1 MYIFK
6 KRIVGMG
13 VLLSILLSLAG
24 CSPKNED
31 TKDTDVTEN
40 KIQIGL
46 SFDSYVIERWT
57 RDREVFVSTAQDL
70 GAEVN
75 VQNANGEIKE
85 QISQIEYLIDKHMD
99 VIVVIAVDSEA
110 LSDVVK
116 RAKEAGIKVLAYDRL
131 VRNANVDLYIS
142 FDNEQVGRLMGQAL
156 VDSVPDGGNIITIFG
171 PTTDHNIVLME
182 QGFQD
187 AMKGHN
193 LNIIYSQYAK
203 GWLAEEAYDAMNEA
217 LAKTKDIDG
226 VLCGNDN
233 LATQVVLALSE
244 NRMAGKVVVTGQDA
258 DLVACQRIVE
268 GTQTMTVYKPVD
280 KLAKAAAEYAVKLA
294 KGENIGVVETIDDG
308 RNAVPYVKLEPIAVN
323 KDNIRK
329 EIIDGGFQKEED
341 VYMNVPTEVSK

>member
-1 MYIFK
+1 MLK
-6 KRIVGMG
+6 KRIVVIG
-13 VLLSILLSLAG
+13 VLLSVLLSLTG
-24 CSPKNED
+24 CNQKDED
-31 TKDTDVTEN
+31 TKDTDVKEN

-46 SFDSYVIERWT
+46 SFVSYVIERWT

-75 VQNANGEIKE
+75 VQNANGEIEE
-85 QISQIEYLIDKHMD
+85 QISQIQYLIDKHMD
-99 VIVVIAVDSEA
+99 VIVIVAVDSEA
-110 LSDVVK
+110 LSDVVMK
-116 RAKEAGIKVLAYDRL
+116 AKEAGIKVVAYDRL

-142 FDNEQVGRLMGQAL
+142 FDNEQVGRLMGEAL
-156 VDSVPDGGNIITIFG
+156 AERVPDGGNIVTIFG
-171 PTTDHNIVLME
+171 PTSDHNVVMME

-187 AMKGHN
+187 AMNGHN
-193 LNIIYSQYAK
+193 INIVYSRNAK
-203 GWLAEEAYDAMNEA
+203 GWIAEEAYDAMNEA

-233 LATQVVLALSE
+233 LATQAILALAE

-280 KLAKAAAEYAVKLA
+280 KLAQAAAEYAVKLA
-294 KGENIGVVETIDDG
+294 KGEDIGVSETIDDG
-308 RNAVPYVKLEPIAVN
+308 KNEVPYVKLEPIAVT

-341 VYMNVPTEVSK
+341 VYLNIPTEAAK